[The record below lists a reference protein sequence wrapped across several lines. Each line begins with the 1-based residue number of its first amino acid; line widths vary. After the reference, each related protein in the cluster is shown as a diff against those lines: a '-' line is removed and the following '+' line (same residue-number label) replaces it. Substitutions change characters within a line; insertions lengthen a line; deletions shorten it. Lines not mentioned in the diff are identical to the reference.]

1 MITTFDRRH
10 PFLTS
15 GVRLA
20 AGAWLLFVFAA
31 LLSIGDWWAVVLLV
45 PAGILLGVGAYVLVV
60 VSPGRARHTPH
71 V

>member
-1 MITTFDRRH
+1 
-10 PFLTS
+10 
-15 GVRLA
+15 VRLA

-31 LLSIGDWWAVVLLV
+31 LLAIGDWWAVVLLV

-60 VSPGRARHTPH
+60 VAPGRARRTPH